1 MRALIRRE
9 NGFEDPAKPQFS
21 NRPLSV
27 ESGTLLRDKTG
38 AGFKRGC
45 IDRVVDRVINR
56 VINRVVDSVSAVWV
70 CFEKDL
76 KFLAIELLVAV
87 LIPISEVRFGALPKS
102 PLYEVDF
109 AVAVEIPPLQGQRC
123 RIAGHSVAGNRGGV
137 GS

>member
-1 MRALIRRE
+1 MLRE
-9 NGFEDPAKPQFS
+9 
-21 NRPLSV
+21 
-27 ESGTLLRDKTG
+27 KTG

-87 LIPISEVRFGALPKS
+87 LIPISEVRFGAQPKS
-102 PLYEVDF
+102 PLYEVDL
-109 AVAVEIPPLQGQRC
+109 AVAVEVPALQGQRC
-123 RIAGHSVAGNRGGV
+123 RIARHSVAGDRWGV